1 MAMILLALE
10 PLIQE
15 VPSML
20 SLRSRGNS
28 CRRNAVRRGV
38 RASTSDKASLGVGAG
53 MMVFLTLHNID
64 V

>member
-28 CRRNAVRRGV
+28 CRRNAVRRCM
-38 RASTSDKASLGVGAG
+38 RASTSDEASLGVGSG